1 MKRFLTVM
9 LLAGMTST
17 ALAES
22 GTLRLQTAIDKAIA
36 ASPRLA
42 SSRAAVDAAA
52 GIERQAGIWTNPDLQ
67 IEAENV
73 AGSGPYKGTN
83 EAELTY
89 SLAQKIE
96 LGGKRSARKATAG
109 AERRAADSAL
119 QSEKLTL
126 IRDVT
131 VAYANVL
138 AAQENL
144 RVAQTQRKLAKEIL
158 DNVTRRVKA
167 ARDPLLQQSQAE
179 VAHATAK
186 LAEEQNG
193 RDLQL
198 AKTQLGNLLGGTT
211 ISQTLDSSLFSN
223 LPGPHALPDYQARLE
238 DNPALARF
246 DNLRQARTSALTLAQ
261 RQWIPDPAL
270 TLGVREF
277 RASKDQALVA
287 GISIPLPVFDRN
299 QGDIER
305 ARGELAQ
312 AENDRRAALLD
323 LQQELTKN
331 WQEWQSAH
339 AEAEAL
345 RDTIMPS
352 AEKALDLS
360 RQGYERGRFAY
371 LEILNAQRTLSE
383 ARNQYTRAMQ
393 RQLTAKADVERLT
406 ATAFNQ
412 KEKTQ

>member
-1 MKRFLTVM
+1 
-9 LLAGMTST
+9 
-17 ALAES
+17 
-22 GTLRLQTAIDKAIA
+22 
-36 ASPRLA
+36 
-42 SSRAAVDAAA
+42 VDAAA
-52 GIERQAGIWTNPDLQ
+52 GSERQAGAWINPDLGV
-67 IEAENV
+67 EAENI
-73 AGSGPYKGTN
+73 AGSGPYRATD
-83 EAELTY
+83 EAEFTY
-89 SLAQKIE
+89 SLSQKVE
-96 LGGKRSARKATAG
+96 LGGKRSARKATAS

-119 QSEKLTL
+119 ENEKLTL
-126 IRDVT
+126 VRDVT
-131 VAYANVL
+131 VAYVNVL

-186 LAEEQNG
+186 LAEEQSA
-193 RDLQL
+193 RYLRLTQ
-198 AKTQLGNLLGGTT
+198 TQLGNLLGGTS
-211 ISQTLDSSLFSN
+211 ISQTLDAALFTAMQA
-223 LPGPHALPDYQARLE
+223 PGALSDYQAKLE
-238 DNPALARF
+238 ANPSLARF
-246 DNLRQARTSALTLAQ
+246 DNLRQAKTSALTLAQ

-270 TLGVREF
+270 TLGVRDF

-287 GISIPLPVFDRN
+287 GVSIPLPVFDRN
-299 QGDIER
+299 QGDVER